1 MTTMFDEK
9 NLEKTREELE
19 ELRKGAEAEKRR
31 CESIG
36 CKLMASL
43 SSKRAAKRE
52 TDLANAE
59 NAIKQT
65 AQNLRELERWKRQV
79 VNIERMGSLS
89 GGVITKLKKGTETR
103 RMMEERSKQLAAER
117 EQSRARKFGNTLSR
131 RRR

>member
-9 NLEKTREELE
+9 NLEKTKEELE
-19 ELRKGAEAEKRR
+19 ELRKRAEGEKRR
-31 CESIG
+31 CDSIG

-43 SSKRAAKRE
+43 STKRAAKRRV
-52 TDLANAE
+52 DLANAE
-59 NAIKQT
+59 NTIKQAT
-65 AQNLRELERWKRQV
+65 QNLREVERWKHQV

-103 RMMEERSKQLAAER
+103 RMIEDRSRQLAAER
-117 EQSRARKFGNTLSR
+117 EQNRARKFGGALTR